1 MGAGGAMETDMN
13 SYCPARRWG
22 WRRRSIDLTKWL
34 FETVFMATLR
44 TDSFSVHLAQP
55 TAEQ

>member
-1 MGAGGAMETDMN
+1 METDMN